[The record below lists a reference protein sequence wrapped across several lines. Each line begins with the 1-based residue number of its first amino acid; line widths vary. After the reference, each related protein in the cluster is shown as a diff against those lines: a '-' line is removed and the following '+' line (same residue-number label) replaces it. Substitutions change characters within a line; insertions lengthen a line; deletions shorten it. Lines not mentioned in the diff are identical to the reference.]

1 MLAEVSQ
8 GSEMREWVKNGRC
21 NRECFANHEGMCR
34 ALAEVPK
41 KGKCSFQR
49 TDITM
54 QGQYADI
61 TLYNSHK
68 SLKDYDVGI
77 NG

>member
-1 MLAEVSQ
+1 MIVWSKTKKCD
-8 GSEMREWVKNGRC
+8 RK
-21 NRECFANHEGMCR
+21 CFANCDGVCW
-34 ALAEVPK
+34 ALSETPK
-41 KGKCSFQR
+41 TGECPFRR

-61 TLYNSHK
+61 TLYNSQK

-77 NG
+77 DG

>member
-1 MLAEVSQ
+1 MIV
-8 GSEMREWVKNGRC
+8 WVKKTKC
-21 NRECFANHEGMCR
+21 DRECFANRDGVCW
-34 ALAEVPK
+34 ALSETPK
-41 KGKCSFQR
+41 TGECPFRR

-54 QGQYADI
+54 QKQYADI
-61 TLYNSHK
+61 ALHNSKK

>member
-1 MLAEVSQ
+1 MI
-8 GSEMREWVKNGRC
+8 WVKNGKC
-21 NRECFANHEGMCR
+21 DRECFANHEGMCR
-34 ALAEVPK
+34 ALSEVP

-54 QGQYADI
+54 QDQYVDMA
-61 TLYNSHK
+61 LYNSQK

-77 NG
+77 DG

>member
-1 MLAEVSQ
+1 
-8 GSEMREWVKNGRC
+8 MREWVKEGRC
-21 NRECFANHEGMCR
+21 DRECFANLDGTCL
-34 ALAEVPK
+34 ALQEIPRR
-41 KGKCSFQR
+41 GECPFRR

-54 QGQYADI
+54 KQQYADI
-61 TLYNSHK
+61 ALHNSQK